1 MHKASVTILL
11 AKEDCVR
18 VMYYNLHLLFELNA
32 EDTFPPR
39 HAVCQVFND
48 VITLQRK
55 SRLEVSQRF
64 SLTEF
69 SIHFHI

>member
-18 VMYYNLHLLFELNA
+18 VMYYNLHLLFQLNT

-55 SRLEVSQRF
+55 S
-64 SLTEF
+64 
-69 SIHFHI
+69 